1 MLDVNDSVGEGYAAY
16 HSHLVFTLVK
26 LHVGLG
32 LSGVLLRGHLL
43 LAKQVE
49 YLSNVLVEEVRVS
62 DKLLELKYSIKETS
76 SNLTGHLSVN
86 ILNREVN
93 SVTNELNLF
102 GAVLDGFKLL
112 EVNFGEAN
120 LLNGGGLLLRSSLS
134 HVSRSHSS
142 GEVVSVHDGSG
153 LRLSSTL
160 TTTLALVVT
169 AILASSS
176 TLVSTSLLVSTLSG
190 ATSTSLEVSSVVS
203 ILSLLAT
210 HVASVLLTTNVL
222 HHGVLLGSL
231 VLTVSEPVEHL
242 SLLAS
247 VFLILKLLLG
257 NPEVDTDGSVRERS
271 GLVQVLNCRLSV
283 VNIFVENETLL
294 VRRVCDMGVS
304 AELNR
309 YNGGDSLVEG
319 GSVDAELSN
328 LASCGEVNCDVFSV
342 SSSHGVNSVTFK
354 CISSGLSDNLAR
366 CITFINGDGSSH
378 RFANNSDSRDSGLVF
393 QLKDEITGEG
403 ILFVSSHQSLFEIG
417 SRSRLLSHRSSLS
430 LSVSIEGVNL
440 VLVITRN
447 VRARDELTFSVFSK
461 VFEQLFELF
470 FSDMRRNVLNEEV
483 RVESLG

>member
-1 MLDVNDSVGEGYAAY
+1 MRNLTD
-16 HSHLVFTLVK
+16 TT
-26 LHVGLG
+26 
-32 LSGVLLRGHLL
+32 GVTPLLR
-43 LAKQVE
+43 
-49 YLSNVLVEEVRVS
+49 
-62 DKLLELKYSIKETS
+62 
-76 SNLTGHLSVN
+76 
-86 ILNREVN
+86 
-93 SVTNELNLF
+93 
-102 GAVLDGFKLL
+102 
-112 EVNFGEAN
+112 
-120 LLNGGGLLLRSSLS
+120 
-134 HVSRSHSS
+134 
-142 GEVVSVHDGSG
+142 
-153 LRLSSTL
+153 
-160 TTTLALVVT
+160 
-169 AILASSS
+169 
-176 TLVSTSLLVSTLSG
+176 
-190 ATSTSLEVSSVVS
+190 
-203 ILSLLAT
+203 
-210 HVASVLLTTNVL
+210 
-222 HHGVLLGSL
+222 
-231 VLTVSEPVEHL
+231 
-242 SLLAS
+242 
-247 VFLILKLLLG
+247 
-257 NPEVDTDGSVRERS
+257 
-271 GLVQVLNCRLSV
+271 
-283 VNIFVENETLL
+283 
-294 VRRVCDMGVS
+294 
-304 AELNR
+304 
-309 YNGGDSLVEG
+309 G